1 MYYLVLS
8 KLYLFH
14 YFSFFLICKD
24 AAFFLDMLSP
34 GAYCS
39 LSYRVFFFYTDIAP
53 SLGSYWKQL
62 FLSCLW
68 VLCFVA
74 LVHSLL
80 KWMCPSILLTVSS
93 FVSTGTGE
101 KNGHGK
107 IKLLENRFSSW
118 QYYSLKDNSHQSPSD
133 NLRSTKPAELTK
145 DGRECLVGSPIDEKM
160 QNSNGFFFFFPR
172 PKGQSPNSFAA
183 KVRCSQL
190 GQRKS
195 LLTGSP
201 NGPEL
206 EEKMTASQAPRNV
219 TSVTLLLFNSF
230 IVFDIMAA
238 FSQWLL
244 GGGGGR
250 VGGGFPVDRT
260 FMYLMFDIIY

>member
-1 MYYLVLS
+1 
-8 KLYLFH
+8 
-14 YFSFFLICKD
+14 
-24 AAFFLDMLSP
+24 
-34 GAYCS
+34 
-39 LSYRVFFFYTDIAP
+39 
-53 SLGSYWKQL
+53 
-62 FLSCLW
+62 
-68 VLCFVA
+68 
-74 LVHSLL
+74 
-80 KWMCPSILLTVSS
+80 MCPSILLTVSS

-145 DGRECLVGSPIDEKM
+145 DGMFSRVSYWREDAELKR
-160 QNSNGFFFFFPR
+160 FFFFFPR

-238 FSQWLL
+238 FSQRLL
-244 GGGGGR
+244 GGGGG
-250 VGGGFPVDRT
+250 GGGGLTEPSCTLCLTSSISEENLVSN
-260 FMYLMFDIIY
+260 IYFKYPSLHDEAFLSQQRPSSV